1 VKAALLVL
9 AGGFSFFSRRNKSP
23 MNRCIR
29 LLPFFIGVLVLG
41 ACSQIRGYR
50 IDGSAPLPEFE
61 GKMVYMKDV
70 STDAPVDSARI
81 INGKFAFADTTK
93 IENPVIKILS
103 IHASKMGLEYRL
115 PVVIE
120 NGTIKASIADV
131 VCTEGTMLNERMQ
144 DFLLAIDAYSAACTD
159 KPVEQIQSG
168 FSELLKRYIEM
179 NNDNVIGTYIQTA
192 YQSSL

>member
-1 VKAALLVL
+1 MPVKWDW
-9 AGGFSFFSRRNKSP
+9 N
-23 MNRCIR
+23 
-29 LLPFFIGVLVLG
+29 
-41 ACSQIRGYR
+41 
-50 IDGSAPLPEFE
+50 
-61 GKMVYMKDV
+61 
-70 STDAPVDSARI
+70 T
-81 INGKFAFADTTK
+81 
-93 IENPVIKILS
+93 
-103 IHASKMGLEYRL
+103 
-115 PVVIE
+115 VVIE

>member
-1 VKAALLVL
+1 
-9 AGGFSFFSRRNKSP
+9 

-81 INGKFAFADTTK
+81 INGKFAFADT
-93 IENPVIKILS
+93 IKILS

>member
-1 VKAALLVL
+1 
-9 AGGFSFFSRRNKSP
+9 

-41 ACSQIRGYR
+41 ACSQIKGYR

-103 IHASKMGLEYRL
+103 IHAS
-115 PVVIE
+115 
-120 NGTIKASIADV
+120 IADV

-159 KPVEQIQSG
+159 KPVEQIKSD
-168 FSELLKRYIEM
+168 FSKLLKRYIEM

>member
-1 VKAALLVL
+1 
-9 AGGFSFFSRRNKSP
+9 

-120 NGTIKASIADV
+120 NGTI
-131 VCTEGTMLNERMQ
+131 
-144 DFLLAIDAYSAACTD
+144 
-159 KPVEQIQSG
+159 
-168 FSELLKRYIEM
+168 
-179 NNDNVIGTYIQTA
+179 
-192 YQSSL
+192 

>member
-1 VKAALLVL
+1 
-9 AGGFSFFSRRNKSP
+9 

-41 ACSQIRGYR
+41 ACSQIKGYR

-120 NGTIKASIADV
+120 NGTIK
-131 VCTEGTMLNERMQ
+131 

>member
-1 VKAALLVL
+1 
-9 AGGFSFFSRRNKSP
+9 

-29 LLPFFIGVLVLG
+29 LLPFFFGVLVSV
-41 ACSQIRGYR
+41 ACSQIGGYR

-61 GKMVYMKDV
+61 GKMVYMKDG

-131 VCTEGTMLNERMQ
+131 VCTEGTMLHERMQ

>member
-1 VKAALLVL
+1 
-9 AGGFSFFSRRNKSP
+9 

-115 PVVIE
+115 PVVI
-120 NGTIKASIADV
+120 GKRYYKSRV
-131 VCTEGTMLNERMQ
+131 LPRSVCTEGTMLNERMQ

>member
-1 VKAALLVL
+1 
-9 AGGFSFFSRRNKSP
+9 

-41 ACSQIRGYR
+41 ACSQIKGYR

-120 NGTIKASIADV
+120 NGTIY
-131 VCTEGTMLNERMQ
+131 EERFRKERQ
-144 DFLLAIDAYSAACTD
+144 IRQRVRYGILEKYLA
-159 KPVEQIQSG
+159 G
-168 FSELLKRYIEM
+168 
-179 NNDNVIGTYIQTA
+179 
-192 YQSSL
+192 

>member
-1 VKAALLVL
+1 
-9 AGGFSFFSRRNKSP
+9 

-41 ACSQIRGYR
+41 ACSQIKGYR

-81 INGKFAFADTTK
+81 TNGKFAFADTTK

-120 NGTIKASIADV
+120 NGTIKASIFM
-131 VCTEGTMLNERMQ
+131 T
-144 DFLLAIDAYSAACTD
+144 
-159 KPVEQIQSG
+159 G
-168 FSELLKRYIEM
+168 FSIFVVSAKANFPFIILALSTGASVETSFM
-179 NNDNVIGTYIQTA
+179 
-192 YQSSL
+192 

>member
-1 VKAALLVL
+1 
-9 AGGFSFFSRRNKSP
+9 

-41 ACSQIRGYR
+41 ACSQIKGYR

-70 STDAPVDSARI
+70 STDAPVDSAR
-81 INGKFAFADTTK
+81 K

-103 IHASKMGLEYRL
+103 IHASKIGLEYRL